1 MPTPYHQRNNKLC
14 RLSFTTIEAEDNLKF
29 IAMMHNM
36 FPNLVAEI
44 ERLQR
49 LEASDNTK
57 A

>member
-1 MPTPYHQRNNKLC
+1 M
-14 RLSFTTIEAEDNLKF
+14 IEAEDNLKF

>member
-1 MPTPYHQRNNKLC
+1 MPTPYHQCNYKYYW
-14 RLSFTTIEAEDNLKF
+14 LSFTTIEAEDNQKF

-49 LEASDNTK
+49 LEASDNTE